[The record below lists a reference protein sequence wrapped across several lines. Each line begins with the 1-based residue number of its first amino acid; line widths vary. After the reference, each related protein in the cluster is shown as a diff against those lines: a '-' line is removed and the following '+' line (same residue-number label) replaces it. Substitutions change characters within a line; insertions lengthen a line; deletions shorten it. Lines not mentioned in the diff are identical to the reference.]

1 MSQEQENQGVDDE
14 VITIGE
20 GGEAAVEPLELEE
33 ITIGTP
39 EAPAGNEEEQ
49 GQDSSVIRQLRES
62 QREEAKK
69 RKEAERRLADLEER
83 TKPAEQAAPEIGA
96 RPKLADFD
104 YDEDAHE
111 AAVERW
117 YGQKRAREAF
127 EAKQQ
132 ATQEDMAKQQQQVV
146 ADYQAKVA
154 ALPVD
159 KAKYQAAESE
169 VVASLSPM
177 QQAVLLKS
185 PVAERVVMA
194 IGNSPTH
201 LEKLAKL
208 NDPIALA
215 MEIGRLE
222 TQLTTTKQKKSA
234 PPPDRPMTGA
244 GAGPAD
250 SALERLEAE
259 AERTGDRSK
268 VVAYKVQKRQ
278 ATK

>member
-1 MSQEQENQGVDDE
+1 MSQEQDNMGVDDE

-20 GGEAAVEPLELEE
+20 GGEIATEPPELEE

-39 EAPAGNEEEQ
+39 ESPTGNEVEQ
-49 GQDSSVIRQLRES
+49 ETPLIRDIRAAHREALK
-62 QREEAKK
+62 QRKD
-69 RKEAERRLADLEER
+69 AERER
-83 TKPAEQAAPEIGA
+83 DELRAQLKPVEQAAPEIGA

-111 AAVERW
+111 AAVEKW